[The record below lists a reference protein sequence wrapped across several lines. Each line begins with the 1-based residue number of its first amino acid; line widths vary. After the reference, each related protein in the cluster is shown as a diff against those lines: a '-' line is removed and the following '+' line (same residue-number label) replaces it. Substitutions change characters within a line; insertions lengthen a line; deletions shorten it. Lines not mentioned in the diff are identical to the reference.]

1 MDKDRR
7 ADPADLKQG
16 DAPGHTLPASE
27 SGQAADEEERTDAQN
42 PLDTARPP
50 D

>member
-1 MDKDRR
+1 MDKDRPTD
-7 ADPADLKQG
+7 AADLKPE

-27 SGQAADEEERTDAQN
+27 SGQAADEEERTDAHN
-42 PLDTARPP
+42 PLDIARPP